1 MSTSRVATDVRRFTD
16 EETETLAAARLLALR
31 WMPYLASAL
40 FEAVPVRSP
49 DLDTF
54 AVDAGWRLYVGVPA
68 LERWSVEEVAGV
80 LLHEVGHLLRDHHAR
95 HAEQEHHDHDR
106 WNLAADAEINDDLV
120 AARIPLPGRPVTPE
134 RLGAPDG
141 DLAERYYHR
150 LLAQEFAPAG
160 ADASAD
166 ARSDVHAGAGPGQ
179 AGASPGRA
187 RPRGIEGD
195 PDEAECH
202 ARCGSGAGGAPVDD
216 ELTPDDDEHP
226 ARTPVEQELTRRV
239 VASDIAEV
247 MAGRAAHDDGA
258 VGANTRTLA
267 RGGTGP
273 HPGSLP
279 GGWRRWASEVLA
291 QPAIDWRQR
300 LRRTVRRSLAV
311 TAGQLDHD
319 ARRPGRRRVPRVVTP
334 GMVQPRLRVG
344 VVVDTSASME
354 TEQLD
359 AALAELDGLCRR
371 AGIRPEDRVV
381 LTADVAVREAPR
393 LRRAAELELLG
404 GGGTDLRP
412 ALEVLRRH
420 PLRPTTLVVLTDGF
434 TPWPVRPLA
443 GRAVIAVVLAR
454 RDGQVPDDPPAWVE
468 TIRLDPA
475 G

>member
-1 MSTSRVATDVRRFTD
+1 MSTARVATDVRRFTA
-16 EETETLAAARLLALR
+16 EEAETLAAARLLALR

-40 FEAVPVRSP
+40 FEVVPVRSP

-68 LERWSVEEVAGV
+68 LQRWSVEEVAGV

-95 HAEQEHHDHDR
+95 HAEQEHHDPWR

-120 AARIPLPGRPVTPE
+120 AAGIPLPGTPVTPE

-150 LLAQEFAPAG
+150 LLAEELAQAR
-160 ADASAD
+160 AD
-166 ARSDVHAGAGPGQ
+166 GGPGQ
-179 AGASPGRA
+179 AGAATGQA
-187 RPRGIEGD
+187 APREVAGD
-195 PDEAECH
+195 PNEDGPD
-202 ARCGSGAGGAPVDD
+202 ARCGSGAGGTPVAD
-216 ELTPDDDEHP
+216 ELAPDDDEHP

-239 VASDIAEV
+239 VASDIAE
-247 MAGRAAHDDGA
+247 AAAAQADGGPEQDASDRAR
-258 VGANTRTLA
+258 TRVT
-267 RGGTGP
+267 TGP
-273 HPGSLP
+273 QPGSLP
-279 GGWRRWASEVLA
+279 GGWRRWASDVLA
-291 QPAIDWRQR
+291 PPAIDWRQQ

-319 ARRPGRRRVPRVVTP
+319 ARRPGRRRIPRVVTP
-334 GMVQPRLRVG
+334 GMVQPRLSVG

-354 TEQLD
+354 PDQLD

-371 AGIRPEDRVV
+371 AGLRAEDRVV
-381 LTADVAVREAPR
+381 LTADAEVREAPR

-412 ALEVLRRH
+412 ALEVLRTHRIK
-420 PLRPTTLVVLTDGF
+420 PTTLVVLTDGF
-434 TPWPVRPLA
+434 TPWPDRPPA
-443 GRAVIAVVLAR
+443 GRTVIAVLLSR
-454 RDGQVPDDPPAWVE
+454 RDGQVPDDPPTWVE